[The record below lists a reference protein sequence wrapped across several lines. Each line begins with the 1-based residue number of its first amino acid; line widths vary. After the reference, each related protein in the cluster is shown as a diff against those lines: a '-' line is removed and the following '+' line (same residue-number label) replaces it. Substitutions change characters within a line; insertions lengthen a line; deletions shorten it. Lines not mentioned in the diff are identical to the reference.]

1 MVEELKKKLI
11 EVQRTELTE
20 YYTYKKLAE
29 HEKNPENRAILNEI
43 AEDEL
48 RHYKFWEKQTGIAVR
63 HSGFLVMIYYV
74 ISRVLGLTFTI
85 KLMEHKEQG
94 AQVNYQEI
102 AREIP
107 EASEIEA
114 DENAHEQKLIG
125 MINEERLHY
134 IGSVVLGLNDALV
147 ELTGTLAGLSL
158 SLRNSRL
165 VAVAGL
171 ITGIAASLSM
181 AASEYLSTKSEKT
194 SVKNPVRASVVT
206 GTAYVATVFVLILPF
221 LLLTNTVVA
230 LGLTLVTVLM
240 IIACFTYYISV
251 THDLSFSRKFAEMA
265 GISVAVAMITFLIGY
280 FIQRF
285 WNIEV

>member
-1 MVEELKKKLI
+1 
-11 EVQRTELTE
+11 
-20 YYTYKKLAE
+20 
-29 HEKNPENRAILNEI
+29 
-43 AEDEL
+43 L
-48 RHYKFWEKQTGIAVR
+48 RHYKFWEEQTGTAVR
-63 HSGFLVMIYYV
+63 HSGFLVMFYYV
-74 ISRVLGLTFTI
+74 VSRVLGLTFAI

-158 SLRNSRL
+158 SLRNPRL

-206 GTAYVATVFVLILPF
+206 GTAYVVTVFVLILPF
-221 LLLTNTVVA
+221 LLLTNTIIA
-230 LGLTLVTVLM
+230 LVLTLVAALM
-240 IIACFTYYISV
+240 VIACFTYYISV

>member
-1 MVEELKKKLI
+1 
-11 EVQRTELTE
+11 
-20 YYTYKKLAE
+20 
-29 HEKNPENRAILNEI
+29 
-43 AEDEL
+43 
-48 RHYKFWEKQTGIAVR
+48 
-63 HSGFLVMIYYV
+63 
-74 ISRVLGLTFTI
+74 
-85 KLMEHKEQG
+85 
-94 AQVNYQEI
+94 
-102 AREIP
+102 
-107 EASEIEA
+107 
-114 DENAHEQKLIG
+114 
-125 MINEERLHY
+125 
-134 IGSVVLGLNDALV
+134 
-147 ELTGTLAGLSL
+147 
-158 SLRNSRL
+158 
-165 VAVAGL
+165 
-171 ITGIAASLSM
+171 M
-181 AASEYLSTKSEKT
+181 AASDISTKSEKT